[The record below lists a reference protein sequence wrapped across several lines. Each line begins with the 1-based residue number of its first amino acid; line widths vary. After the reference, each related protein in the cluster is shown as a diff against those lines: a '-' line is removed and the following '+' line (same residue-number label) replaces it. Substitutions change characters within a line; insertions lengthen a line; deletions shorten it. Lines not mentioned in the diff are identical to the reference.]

1 MWNQNKAWLHYVK
14 NIIAADVS
22 SAVFLASYLNY
33 MTNSRCYLAALEIV
47 DLQKYKIIKD
57 TPKLRSALRERT
69 KVPFVFVVCK
79 N

>member
-1 MWNQNKAWLHYVK
+1 MWNKNKAWLHYIK

-33 MTNSRCYLAALEIV
+33 LTNSRSYLSALEIM
-47 DLQKYKIIKD
+47 DLQKYKLIKD
-57 TPKLRSALRERT
+57 TNKVRASLRERS
-69 KVPFVFVVCK
+69 KVPFVFVICK

>member
-22 SAVFLASYLNY
+22 SAVFLSSYLNY
-33 MTNSRCYLAALEIV
+33 MTNSRCYLTALEIV

-57 TPKLRSALRERT
+57 SNKLRSALRERT